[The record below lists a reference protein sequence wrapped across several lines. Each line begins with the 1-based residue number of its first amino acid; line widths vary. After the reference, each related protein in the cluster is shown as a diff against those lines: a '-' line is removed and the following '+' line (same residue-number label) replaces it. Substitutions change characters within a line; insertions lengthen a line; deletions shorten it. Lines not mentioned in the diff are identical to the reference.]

1 MTGPD
6 DNGHKKIWSVDATV
20 FTNTGFDPMEVI
32 RSDNTNP
39 QVTSVNEAP
48 AFCQWKDSAYYYQ
61 YIVASTTYE
70 GTSCSI
76 DVWMR
81 CYNDGWGNWT
91 RILNNID
98 GSGQLRLLGDQ
109 NHYIQNPVAIAARNI
124 PGTDDH
130 RVYLATNEYG
140 LTAYNTLN
148 GTQTAVDLN
157 NIENEDNRLNVFK
170 FRYLDICPFASD
182 NAKDVVFY
190 SYDGM
195 NYMIEL
201 EWDS

>member
-1 MTGPD
+1 
-6 DNGHKKIWSVDATV
+6 
-20 FTNTGFDPMEVI
+20 
-32 RSDNTNP
+32 
-39 QVTSVNEAP
+39 
-48 AFCQWKDSAYYYQ
+48 
-61 YIVASTTYE
+61 
-70 GTSCSI
+70 
-76 DVWMR
+76 MR